1 MKQSAGILMYKLED
15 GELRVLL
22 AHPGGPLFAKRDL
35 GWWTIPKGE
44 PIEGEEPAAT
54 AVRELWEET
63 GAEVDAARLVE
74 LGSVRQKGGKV
85 VSAWGVEAD
94 FDVAQLKSNTFELEW
109 PPRSGT
115 VREFPEVDRG
125 EWFSVQEA
133 RARINAAQA
142 EFLDRLEALL
152 AASGPGGS
160 PGA

>member
-1 MKQSAGILMYKLED
+1 MYKLED

-22 AHPGGPLFAKRDL
+22 VHPGGPLFTKRDL

-44 PIEGEEPAAT
+44 FIDGEEPAAA

-63 GAEVDAARLVE
+63 GAEVDATLLVG
-74 LGSVRQKGGKV
+74 LGSVRQKSGKV

-94 FDVAQLKSNTFELEW
+94 FDVARLTSNTFELEW

-125 EWFSVQEA
+125 EWFGVPEA
-133 RARINAAQA
+133 RAKINAAQA
-142 EFLDRLEALL
+142 AFLDRLEALL
-152 AASGPGGS
+152 AES
-160 PGA
+160 